1 MNPGVPGSL
10 VGVVQTSCGADHECR
25 HILDLVAPVNP
36 VATVLLAE
44 GLPESARGRQVGRW
58 ATAHQQQV
66 LAMSQNDAPRHG
78 WRWRSLRRLGFDR
91 NPMRR
96 GTDRIQ
102 AIIRVGLLVVF
113 LAGAPAAA
121 VYAGH
126 VIYLSGMRAERAEA
140 AAWHRVPAVIL
151 RVTPTA
157 TGWSRSAASAL
168 LSVQWVRTDGSWG
181 TGKITGAKTAL
192 AGGGCHLRGDLTPAG
207 QAPAGLLGD
216 GLVGDGTAVDPFHAA
231 GQWAMSLETMVPA
244 ARGERRPGRL
254 LPWRGRAQTDGHA
267 DALGG
272 GSRRRQRCSSL
283 SRVSSR
289 SRPRCSRWRVA
300 WLTVPLS

>member
-91 NPMRR
+91 NPKRR

-192 AGGGCHLRGDLTPAG
+192 AGGTTTVWVDAKGRRAHLPLTRTEVITQVIRAAVAIPVALALLLAAIYGVISLLLDKHRLACWETDWSATEPQWTRSMPPDNG
-207 QAPAGLLGD
+207 Q
-216 GLVGDGTAVDPFHAA
+216 
-231 GQWAMSLETMVPA
+231 
-244 ARGERRPGRL
+244 
-254 LPWRGRAQTDGHA
+254 
-267 DALGG
+267 
-272 GSRRRQRCSSL
+272 
-283 SRVSSR
+283 
-289 SRPRCSRWRVA
+289 
-300 WLTVPLS
+300 